1 MKKLAILSTAFAL
14 LAGPALAQE
23 FYIVQD
29 RSTKDCR
36 IVEQKPTESTS
47 ITILGDGAV
56 FSTRTEAQTRLKEI
70 CTDTTTGTT
79 TIKEKRR

>member
-14 LAGPALAQE
+14 FAGPAIAQQ

-29 RSTKDCR
+29 RGTKDCR

-56 FSTRTEAQTRLKEI
+56 FSTRTEAQTRMKEI
-70 CTDTTTGTT
+70 CTDSTTGTT
-79 TIKEKRR
+79 TIKERK